1 MCAYVANRAY
11 LVLYSGRCQSGFEIK
26 SISECSAAAKALNAP
41 DTSASSDGLYGNYSN
56 PPFCY
61 FKHGQLKFNAGSNRG
76 SCDQA
81 YACLCSAA
89 PATTTPHV
97 TFSPH
102 FGASHHGENDMSVC
116 LSVYLCVCVCLSVC
130 LSVCLP
136 VFLSVCLCV
145 CLSGGLSACLPV
157 FLSVCASA
165 YLAVGLYR

>member
-1 MCAYVANRAY
+1 MCAYVANQKY
-11 LVLYSGRCQSGFEIK
+11 QVVYKGRCQSGFEIK

-41 DTSASSDGLYGNYSN
+41 DTSASSDGLYGNYNN

-76 SCDQA
+76 SCDQT
-81 YACLCSAA
+81 YACLCAAA

-116 LSVYLCVCVCLSVC
+116 RSISVCLCVSVF

-136 VFLSVCLCV
+136 VCLSVCASVYLAVCLPACLSVCLCL
-145 CLSGGLSACLPV
+145 CLSGGR
-157 FLSVCASA
+157 SV
-165 YLAVGLYR
+165 

>member
-1 MCAYVANRAY
+1 MCAYVANQKY
-11 LVLYSGRCQSGFEIK
+11 QVVYKGRCQSGFEIK

-41 DTSASSDGLYGNYSN
+41 DTPASSDGLYGNYSN

-81 YACLCSAA
+81 YACLCSVA

-116 LSVYLCVCVCLSVC
+116 LSVYLCVCVS
-130 LSVCLP
+130 
-136 VFLSVCLCV
+136 VFLSVCLSACLSFCLSV
-145 CLSGGLSACLPV
+145 RLSIWRSVCLPACLSVCLCLCLSGGR
-157 FLSVCASA
+157 SV
-165 YLAVGLYR
+165 